1 MKRNRAATALITHP
15 PRAEAGLPTQTATT
29 AKNSSRTTHLQTQ
42 NPLPEKQQQQR
53 PKAIKRERYVARGY
67 KMAGNKRPQSKP
79 RDRSLRF
86 QWYLLTSVI
95 HGLVTKL
102 GRRPSSG
109 RDLFEVKAYPPP
121 SPFPTH
127 FPHPLNC
134 IRAPSPVFLSQ
145 AHAHTLRDD
154 FDLPRV
160 PANALMRLSMNE
172 RIPHS
177 ETRANERRK
186 KKRTR
191 KTEIRS
197 G

>member
-109 RDLFEVKAYPPP
+109 RDLFEVKAYPPLPLSYPFP
-121 SPFPTH
+121 SPSELHSSSLTCFP
-127 FPHPLNC
+127 
-134 IRAPSPVFLSQ
+134 LSS
-145 AHAHTLRDD
+145 ARAHTSRR
-154 FDLPRV
+154 FRS
-160 PANALMRLSMNE
+160 PASTGKRINE
-172 RIPHS
+172 TVD
-177 ETRANERRK
+177 E
-186 KKRTR
+186 
-191 KTEIRS
+191 
-197 G
+197 